1 MEDKSSGERQKRS
14 GRKELHTSY
23 KGRINPGMW
32 TPKGRGVTIEGWQP
46 QLDRGQIR
54 KGPVLLGPAI
64 WKYFWRRQFQCLRC
78 ERGLSSNKH
87 YVQEVRTIKVMTSP
101 GYGQKH
107 NCGKSVLTLLFEMR
121 TDGVC
126 YCIKQCSA
134 ETSRAHTGEG
144 TPIQKGASQSRM
156 LS

>member
-1 MEDKSSGERQKRS
+1 MLS
-14 GRKELHTSY
+14 L
-23 KGRINPGMW
+23 W

-46 QLDRGQIR
+46 QLGRGQIR

-64 WKYFWRRQFQCLRC
+64 WKYFWRRQFQCQRC

-87 YVQEVRTIKVMTSP
+87 YIQEVRTIKVMTSP
-101 GYGQKH
+101 GYRQKH

>member
-1 MEDKSSGERQKRS
+1 MLS
-14 GRKELHTSY
+14 L
-23 KGRINPGMW
+23 W

-46 QLDRGQIR
+46 QLGRGQIR

-64 WKYFWRRQFQCLRC
+64 WKYFWRRQFQCQRC